1 MTYLELVNSVL
12 RRLRENTVATVSQ
25 SAYSQ
30 LVGMYINDTKRQVE
44 DAWNWDALDDSL
56 TVSVTA
62 GVTVYVVTGSGLR
75 PKDVKVNNATS
86 TSQSTVRNRPSR
98 WITDQQQ
105 LGTVSAGSPYCFAW
119 VGNDGTDSKIEIFP
133 TPDSSYTLKV
143 NGSFPPASL
152 SADADVL
159 TAPSEPVIAGAFARA
174 LVERGEDGGL
184 SSSEA
189 YSVFKSVLS
198 DYIALESTH
207 SDSND
212 CWVAV

>member
-30 LVGMYINDTKRQVE
+30 LVGMYVNDSKRQVE

-86 TSQSTVRNRPSR
+86 TSQSTVRNKPSR
-98 WITDQQQ
+98 HYLCW
-105 LGTVSAGSPYCFAW
+105 L
-119 VGNDGTDSKIEIFP
+119 
-133 TPDSSYTLKV
+133 TL
-143 NGSFPPASL
+143 L
-152 SADADVL
+152 L
-159 TAPSEPVIAGAFARA
+159 CM
-174 LVERGEDGGL
+174 GG
-184 SSSEA
+184 
-189 YSVFKSVLS
+189 
-198 DYIALESTH
+198 
-207 SDSND
+207 
-212 CWVAV
+212 